1 MAHIFGTVL
10 VAMLSAPFVAIS
22 CSEASA
28 QERNLLA
35 STVTLRQAAGLP
47 KAVRGLLANWL
58 LDCGASEKMRI
69 SAAIRNEG
77 PARAQLVG
85 AICASAHSFERPD
98 PPGTLASIVA
108 KASPGVRFNEHEQFL
123 LVLPWQLSSLHQ
135 PLRTTTS
142 FRNPL
147 RAMQDC

>member
-58 LDCGASEKMRI
+58 LDCGASEKMRV
-69 SAAIRNEG
+69 SAGIRG
-77 PARAQLVG
+77 MRAGL
-85 AICASAHSFERPD
+85 
-98 PPGTLASIVA
+98 
-108 KASPGVRFNEHEQFL
+108 N
-123 LVLPWQLSSLHQ
+123 
-135 PLRTTTS
+135 
-142 FRNPL
+142 
-147 RAMQDC
+147 